1 MVWPK
6 VDIIYEQAKVCLAG
20 EGMVVACSVA

>member
-1 MVWPK
+1 MAWPNG
-6 VDIIYEQAKVCLAG
+6 DIIFGPAKVCLAG